1 MERYHVF
8 KDGTNFGA
16 ASTREDAI
24 DLIRAHQ
31 KRETH
36 PFLRANFSIIK
47 GEEEFI
53 PYDPLPK
60 ALREKRAEGLPKNDD
75 QRTSTDGPT
84 ERRRTA

>member
-16 ASTREDAI
+16 ASTREEAI

-36 PFLRANFSIIK
+36 PFLKAQFSIIK
-47 GEEEFI
+47 GV
-53 PYDPLPK
+53 PYESLARSAAK
-60 ALREKRAEGLPKNDD
+60 GKKGK
-75 QRTSTDGPT
+75 TSH
-84 ERRRTA
+84 ER

>member
-8 KDGTNFGA
+8 RDGTNFGA

-53 PYDPLPK
+53 PYGPLARSAARKKKGRDPH
-60 ALREKRAEGLPKNDD
+60 
-75 QRTSTDGPT
+75 
-84 ERRRTA
+84 ER

>member
-24 DLIRAHQ
+24 DLIRTHQ

-53 PYDPLPK
+53 PYEPLAK
-60 ALREKRAEGLPKNDD
+60 IAARKKSGRSA
-75 QRTSTDGPT
+75 Q
-84 ERRRTA
+84 ER

>member
-8 KDGTNFGA
+8 KDGINFGA

-36 PFLRANFSIIK
+36 PFLKASFSIIK
-47 GEEEFI
+47 GEEELI
-53 PYDPLPK
+53 PYESLTKSAARKQKGRDHH
-60 ALREKRAEGLPKNDD
+60 
-75 QRTSTDGPT
+75 
-84 ERRRTA
+84 ER